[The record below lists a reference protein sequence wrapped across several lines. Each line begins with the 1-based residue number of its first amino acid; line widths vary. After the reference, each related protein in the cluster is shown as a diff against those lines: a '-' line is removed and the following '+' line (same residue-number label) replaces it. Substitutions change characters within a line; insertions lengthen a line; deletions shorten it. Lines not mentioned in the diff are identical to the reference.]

1 MEELREGHRTGFLS
15 LLSLLQTIQKQTQK
29 IFHWTGNYANAV
41 LNQDHRTGC
50 WVNQRQN
57 CQKAKITSSA
67 LHGGETISKMAK
79 TTSSAPTTIQGPT
92 SWVGQGRQG
101 VHILA
106 TNPPA
111 GSHLRGTHLVIATM
125 LLEELVQDQDNL
137 LPVSENWNGQVI
149 FGQHPTSTISLFVCK
164 KASSNVG
171 FHEAQNRKGTER
183 YEGS

>member
-1 MEELREGHRTGFLS
+1 MTLHL
-15 LLSLLQTIQKQTQK
+15 LLSLMAFLTLANGRAQRRPPNWIPQPTQLTPDYSETDPK
-29 IFHWTGNYANAV
+29 DLSLNRQLCECSPEPRSQNRMLSQSETKLPKGKDYQFSSPWGGNN
-41 LNQDHRTGC
+41 
-50 WVNQRQN
+50 
-57 CQKAKITSSA
+57 
-67 LHGGETISKMAK
+67 SKMAK

-137 LPVSENWNGQVI
+137 LPVSEN
-149 FGQHPTSTISLFVCK
+149 
-164 KASSNVG
+164 
-171 FHEAQNRKGTER
+171 
-183 YEGS
+183 